1 MVLLA
6 FYKASLQRDVSQD
19 VQAHVGELVYPALG
33 HCSVRTAIMKVQIVE
48 EWLIYVINCPRADF
62 IDCIVQLDNN
72 VLGSTLLNLER
83 SDVFKHLDDL
93 LSGGLDQVG
102 VVGKLLRNTQISCL

>member
-1 MVLLA
+1 VVLLA

-19 VQAHVGELVYPALG
+19 VQAHVGELVYPALS
-33 HCSVRTAIMKVQIVE
+33 HCSVRTAVMKVQIIK
-48 EWLIYVINCPRADF
+48 EWFINVINCPRADF
-62 IDCIVQLDNN
+62 INCIVQLYNN
-72 VLGSTLLNLER
+72 VLRSTLLNLQR

-102 VVGKLLRNTQISCL
+102 VVGKLLRDTQISCL